1 MLICSAPVRRL
12 VLVPAAALLLAGFA
26 PALCADAPAV
36 RIVSPTSAD
45 TLLGKTE
52 IVVAVE
58 APPGVSILKI
68 ELYADDRL
76 IRTLL
81 DPPYHFMWDAG
92 DSLKSRTLRAK
103 AYAGNGATAS
113 DKVVTRALP
122 GVQRARVTLVEVYA
136 TVRDSRGVYMT
147 DLTKDDFT
155 VIESGARQEIAVFS
169 AERKPAHLVLLVDA
183 SASMG
188 REGRLTIAQEAAVG
202 FIEAMDAADTAAVV
216 TFNDTARILKERTS
230 DKQALE
236 AGILSIEAKGGT
248 ALYDAL
254 VAGVELLKGIEGRKA
269 LILLSDGRD
278 ESSDGLG
285 PGSGASFEQA
295 LEAILKSETAV
306 YAIGTGEGLAEEFD
320 YDHRRTVGQ
329 ILEEI
334 ALRSGGRSYL
344 VKKASRL
351 KEAYRLI
358 EDELRHQYTLAYYP
372 PAEAPG
378 AAGDKSGPTG
388 WRPIEVRVARP
399 KARVT
404 ARAGYYAK

>member
-1 MLICSAPVRRL
+1 MQIWSAPISRF

-36 RIVSPTSAD
+36 RIVSPSSVD

-58 APPGVSILKI
+58 APAGVSILKV

-76 IRTLL
+76 ITTLL

-113 DKVVTRALP
+113 DKVITRALP

-169 AERKPAHLVLLVDA
+169 AERKPAHIVLLVDA

-202 FIEAMDAADTAAVV
+202 FIEAMDAADTAAIA

-285 PGSGASFEQA
+285 PGSAASFEQA

-334 ALRSGGRSYL
+334 ALHSGGRSYL

-372 PAEAPG
+372 PTETAG
-378 AAGDKSGPTG
+378 AKSGFPG